1 MRYLAGIESILGWIY
16 DERRRDEHRPQ
27 FEYDPAKSEANLE
40 KHGIDFKDVQ
50 ELWDEDLVT
59 RRTDRNGEV
68 RYLAVGRMTGTYWSG
83 LYTLR
88 GETVRII
95 SARRATNIER
105 SAYDRVT
112 NGG

>member
-1 MRYLAGIESILGWIY
+1 MRYLAGIESILGWLY

-68 RYLAVGRMTGTYWSG
+68 RYLAVGRMTGTHWSV

-95 SARRATNIER
+95 SARRATSIER